1 MKIKLIRSDEVVITR
16 KEYLELLER
25 SIEFKR
31 TYFRVSNCQVSN
43 CAMLNGRCPLLNK
56 IMDSKK
62 E

>member
-1 MKIKLIRSDEVVITR
+1 MKLKLIKDNEVVITR

-31 TYFRVSNCQVSN
+31 TYFRVSKCQVSN
-43 CAMLNGRCPLLNK
+43 CAILNGSCPLLNK